1 MHIYFHL
8 KATKW
13 YHKNFKTKIIN
24 IAGLKVGEDQIS
36 DGGSNNGGGSNNKN
50 NKPDLDESLMNTEL
64 KMWEIDDLYGKFNE
78 AGVTDNI
85 IWDLDDEMLED
96 CKLTRIEKLRYQKA
110 AASRRKYVQECRE
123 KWKTVD

>member
-8 KATKW
+8 ATKW
-13 YHKNFKTKIIN
+13 YHKNCKTKIVN

-36 DGGSNNGGGSNNKN
+36 DGGSNNGGGSINKN
-50 NKPDLDESLMNTEL
+50 NKPDLDESLMYTEL

>member
-1 MHIYFHL
+1 MFIFIL
-8 KATKW
+8 ATKW
-13 YHKNFKTKIIN
+13 YHKNCKTKIVN

-36 DGGSNNGGGSNNKN
+36 DGGSNNGGGSINKN
-50 NKPDLDESLMNTEL
+50 NKPDLDESLMYTEL

-123 KWKTVD
+123 NGKP

>member
-1 MHIYFHL
+1 
-8 KATKW
+8 
-13 YHKNFKTKIIN
+13 
-24 IAGLKVGEDQIS
+24 
-36 DGGSNNGGGSNNKN
+36 
-50 NKPDLDESLMNTEL
+50 MNTEL